1 MENNMMNPCRNL
13 KKYGLPATLV
23 GILAEHPAT
32 SGSKIH
38 HFRSFFAAS
47 IPVLRSYACPAWQV
61 QDAAWPIQ
69 QPQQAFIHWHWPVNV
84 PRSSTQL
91 SGVYCNICHWRR
103 WDPPGSAG
111 GIHRKGLQ
119 LRRFACLLRCSRGA
133 PRHILWHGM
142 FHTAFDRNIANSK
155 AEFEVKPLQSRPKL
169 ALDTSTAKLRF
180 NVNSLYLI
188 VTFCNLPCLSIQEEI
203 CRQQKNLEEIA
214 SCCGREWRE
223 KPIWQSQRPQ
233 RDITPQSYINLQT
246 SPQAEDDTR
255 VRLVDCSKDCRLSL

>member
-1 MENNMMNPCRNL
+1 MENNMMNPCGNL

-103 WDPPGSAG
+103 WDPPGSAPG
-111 GIHRKGLQ
+111 WIHRKGLQ
-119 LRRFACLLRCSRGA
+119 LRLSVALLSWC
-133 PRHILWHGM
+133 PKTYPVWTWM

-155 AEFEVKPLQSRPKL
+155 AALQSNLCSQGRSLLWIPL
-169 ALDTSTAKLRF
+169 AKLRF
-180 NVNSLYLI
+180 NVNSLS
-188 VTFCNLPCLSIQEEI
+188 TFCNLPCLSIQEEI
-203 CRQQKNLEEIA
+203 CRQQKNLLEEIA

-233 RDITPQSYINLQT
+233 RD
-246 SPQAEDDTR
+246 
-255 VRLVDCSKDCRLSL
+255 KF